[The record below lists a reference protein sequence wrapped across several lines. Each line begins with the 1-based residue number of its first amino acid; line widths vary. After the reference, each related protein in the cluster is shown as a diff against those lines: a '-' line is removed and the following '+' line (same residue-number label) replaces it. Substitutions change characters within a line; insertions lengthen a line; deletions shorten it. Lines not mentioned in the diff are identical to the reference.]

1 MLYQPQ
7 LLTNFISFEM
17 NTFLFSQRGKS
28 LRLPTYTYNQIM
40 LVVILKTHVAMFSR
54 KWEIWLL
61 KQNVLKDMKFIIQP
75 NKNFMRTILKRNRH
89 RIKTILKLK
98 IRRNKMKIRNFYSI
112 VVALDRLVVRIEK
125 EPPNYTSILQEMK

>member
-1 MLYQPQ
+1 
-7 LLTNFISFEM
+7 M
-17 NTFLFSQRGKS
+17 NTFLFSQRVKS
-28 LRLPTYTYNQIM
+28 LSLPTCMYNQIM

-54 KWEIWLL
+54 RWEIWLL

-89 RIKTILKLK
+89 RIKIHLKFK
-98 IRRNKMKIRNFYSI
+98 IRRNQMKRRNFYSI
-112 VVALDRLVVRIEK
+112 VVALDRLVVRIGK